1 MRETNEGLF
10 KKGLTVAL
18 VGGLAA
24 GCGTVN
30 ANGVHSEVSKSPS
43 ALPEHH
49 KKKHGTPKPTRVGV
63 QPLEAHGASSKD
75 VRLKIGDKEV
85 CFRGLAELN
94 DGNLNYGDPTID
106 PIVRRDGKHTYLG
119 MTTKSADTQA
129 GAITVHFEELKPG
142 QYDLVAPRPKNPIT
156 ACAFKGF
163 AKFDRGDADGI
174 THYQY
179 VPSAKFVGTTR
190 EPSHLNNTLD
200 AFERKKLFSM
210 REPSN
215 AQDEWNVILEN
226 VQTYTNMT
234 TPGNGSG
241 RDVAAHEVKASA
253 LHW

>member
-1 MRETNEGLF
+1 MRETKEGLF
-10 KKGLTVAL
+10 KKGLTVAV

-24 GCGTVN
+24 GCGTVSV
-30 ANGVHSEVSKSPS
+30 NGVHSEVSKSPS
-43 ALPEHH
+43 ASPEHH
-49 KKKHGTPKPTRVGV
+49 KKKHHAPTPTRVGV
-63 QPLEAHGASSKD
+63 QPIEAHGASSKD
-75 VRLKIGDKEV
+75 VRLKVGDKEV

-119 MTTKSADTQA
+119 MTTKNADTQA
-129 GAITVHFEELKPG
+129 GTITVHFEELKPG

-163 AKFDRGDADGI
+163 AKLDRGDADGI
-174 THYQY
+174 AHYQY
-179 VPSAKFVGTTR
+179 VPSGKVIGTTVQ
-190 EPSHLNNTLD
+190 EPYPLNNTLK
-200 AFERKKLFSM
+200 AVERKGLLSV

-215 AQDEWNVILEN
+215 AQGMNVILEN
-226 VQTYTNMT
+226 VETYTNMT

-241 RDVAAHEVKASA
+241 RDVEAHEVKASA